1 MTPGREGR
9 GRRAPVAAIVALCCT
24 FVTLLAATRGSR
36 AGRDAGAASTSIG
49 SAYAGALTFSTT
61 GNGDPFH
68 PTVVQELD
76 LASGALRVRFNGL
89 DASRARSGETAFLQ
103 RLSAGYI
110 ADHGVV
116 VADARGVPGPPLFV
130 CSSFNTSSNRVCG
143 APKVSPDGRT
153 VAFTTVGGGGSV
165 CKSQYDMYWSAFVVV
180 RDRRGVELARFE
192 GYYDAEWL
200 PDGRLLMMGSACRS
214 AGMWI
219 ADAALRGLT
228 RVDGGLV
235 ATPAAA
241 PAVRPDGR
249 RVAFVWN
256 NQLWA
261 LTFGPTPE
269 LEPLTQLDRAV
280 TAAAWS
286 PDGRAIAALMF
297 DVSMPVRAVALF
309 RPDDARSLEIR
320 PLSVY
325 PYGPLS
331 WR

>member
-9 GRRAPVAAIVALCCT
+9 GRRAPVGALVALGCA

-36 AGRDAGAASTSIG
+36 VGRDAGAASTTSR
-49 SAYAGALTFSTT
+49 SAYGGALTFSTT

-103 RLSAGYI
+103 RLAGGYI

-116 VADARGVPGPPLFV
+116 VADARGVPGPPLYV
-130 CSSFNTSSNRVCG
+130 CSSFNTSSNRVCA
-143 APKVSPDGRT
+143 APKVSPDGRS
-153 VAFTTVGGGGSV
+153 VAFTAVGGGGSV
-165 CKSQYDMYWSAFVVV
+165 CKSQYDMYWSAYVVV
-180 RDRRGVELARFE
+180 RDRRGAELARFE
-192 GYYDAEWL
+192 GYYDAEWM
-200 PDGRLLMMGSACRS
+200 PDGRLLMLGSACRS
-214 AGMWI
+214 AGVWI
-219 ADAALRGLT
+219 ADATLRGPT
-228 RVDGGLV
+228 RVDGGQV
-235 ATPAAA
+235 ATPGAA
-241 PAVRPDGR
+241 PAVSPDGR

-261 LTFGPTPE
+261 LTLARSPE
-269 LEPLTQLDRAV
+269 LEQLTQLDRAV
-280 TAAAWS
+280 SAAAWS

-309 RPDDARSLEIR
+309 RVGDARSLEIR
-320 PLSVY
+320 PLPVY